1 MHVNFIFWRVKNR
14 YDSTII
20 AKLGSGFRRKD
31 TLGNIRVGIDVEIPN
46 KRPGT
51 PGSAAGAVQMVESS
65 NNRARKFDHSVA
77 REWPSG
83 CWAM

>member
-51 PGSAAGAVQMVESS
+51 PGSAS
-65 NNRARKFDHSVA
+65 
-77 REWPSG
+77 
-83 CWAM
+83 